1 MATQVQV
8 VFDCADPDRMAR
20 FWATALGYALDDP
33 PEGFETWD
41 AFLDSIGVPPE
52 RRNDASA
59 ISDPEGAGPRI
70 YFQRVPESKVV
81 KNRVH
86 LDLNVGGGRKVPLD
100 ERKRRIAAE
109 AERLRGAG
117 ATRLGEMESD
127 GEYHVA
133 MQDVE
138 GNEFDLQ

>member
-20 FWATALGYALDDP
+20 FWATALGYKLDDP
-33 PEGFETWD
+33 PEGFESWD

-52 RRNDASA
+52 NRNDASA
-59 ISDPEGAGPRI
+59 VSDPDGAGPRI
-70 YFQRVPESKVV
+70 YFQRVPESKSV

-86 LDLNVGGGRKVPLD
+86 LDLNVGGGRRTPIE

-109 AERLRGAG
+109 VERLESAG
-117 ATRLGEMESD
+117 AAKVGEQEKD
-127 GEYHVA
+127 DEYHVG
-133 MQDVE
+133 MKDVE

>member
-1 MATQVQV
+1 MATSVQV

-20 FWATALGYALDDP
+20 FWATALGYKLDDP

-59 ISDPEGAGPRI
+59 ISDPDKAGPRI
-70 YFQRVPESKVV
+70 YFQRVPESKTV

-86 LDLNVGGGRKVPLD
+86 LDLNVGGGRKAPLE

-109 AERLRGAG
+109 AERLREAG
-117 ATRLGEMESD
+117 AMRVGELETGD
-127 GEYHVA
+127 EYHVA